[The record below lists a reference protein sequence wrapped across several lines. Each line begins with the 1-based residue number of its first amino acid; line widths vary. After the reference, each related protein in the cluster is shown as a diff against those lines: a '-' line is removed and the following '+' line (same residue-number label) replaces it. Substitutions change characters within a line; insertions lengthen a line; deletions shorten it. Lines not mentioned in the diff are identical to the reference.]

1 MTWEGRNDYQEDSR
15 DNINVNGIV
24 YSLSNIAKA
33 RVLRIDLNVG
43 TPEIFEE
50 AQVRVLGQDH
60 VYPMIAFGTLKKKSS
75 FKIYAKAK
83 GMDFQL
89 ANEISDQIGNYEEAV
104 KNADGD
110 DKDSI
115 DIYDFVDKTYK
126 DYIEQ
131 SKEYWGIIS
140 DKKKAPSAYLLYQ
153 GDIRKEIGLIKCK
166 SESTKKE
173 YITCVIDGAIA
184 ENYKFL
190 KNDILKVD
198 VVLLIDKV
206 FKRIGIDH
214 FDVNK
219 LLELTEN
226 NDKVWALYANGFTV
240 GMNQVEQDGSKNKC
254 KRYKPHNI
262 SELTAFVAAIRP
274 GFKSMYSK
282 FEAREDFSYGLKA
295 LDDLIQTEQFPYSY
309 MIYQEN
315 IMAVL
320 HYAGFPMDKCYG
332 IIKAIAKKHPE
343 KVLPLKSQFLDGFKQ
358 KIIEDENLS
367 TESAEKYSAE
377 VWQIINDNVSYSF
390 NCVSGSV
397 KMYGKSLTI
406 KEMYDQNAWSGGK
419 ALSMF
424 NDGTIRENRIVGIY
438 QSGIRQTYEVETES
452 GCCIICTDN
461 HKFPTPKGRK
471 QLDQLSVGDLLYCK
485 GDNIGVYLSPIK
497 SISPHKIEMTY
508 DVEMEAPAHTFVTDS
523 GLVTSNSSHAY
534 CVALDSLYQAW
545 QKAEYPYEFYETLLQ
560 HYSDK
565 GNKDKVSKLKK
576 EMTIAFGIKE
586 GDYKFRNDNRSFV
599 SDKENHVIYPSLAS
613 IKNITQKCAD
623 SLYSI
628 KDNTYRTF
636 VELLY
641 DLKKLKMSPRQIAIL
656 IKIDYF
662 SEFGSPNHLLKIQN
676 IFEKY
681 YDAVQV
687 KKLKLDEDG
696 IPYEC
701 VKNHCLSE
709 TAKQFNKVDAKG
721 FLSDYVY
728 SMGILDTSVERK
740 AFWKYQYV
748 GFCDIVDSSLK
759 GTVLVTDVNTKY
771 SPRVTVYA
779 LANGNTLTVKVS
791 KKLFAEQEIKSGDI
805 LVITDQKKRNKSR
818 RTESGRYEQ
827 IPDEYEWWITKY
839 FVKIREEP
847 TK

>member
-1 MTWEGRNDYQEDSR
+1 M
-15 DNINVNGIV
+15 
-24 YSLSNIAKA
+24 
-33 RVLRIDLNVG
+33 
-43 TPEIFEE
+43 
-50 AQVRVLGQDH
+50 
-60 VYPMIAFGTLKKKSS
+60 
-75 FKIYAKAK
+75 
-83 GMDFQL
+83 
-89 ANEISDQIGNYEEAV
+89 
-104 KNADGD
+104 
-110 DKDSI
+110 
-115 DIYDFVDKTYK
+115 
-126 DYIEQ
+126 
-131 SKEYWGIIS
+131 
-140 DKKKAPSAYLLYQ
+140 
-153 GDIRKEIGLIKCK
+153 
-166 SESTKKE
+166 
-173 YITCVIDGAIA
+173 
-184 ENYKFL
+184 
-190 KNDILKVD
+190 
-198 VVLLIDKV
+198 
-206 FKRIGIDH
+206 
-214 FDVNK
+214 
-219 LLELTEN
+219 ELTEN
-226 NDKVWALYANGFTV
+226 NDKVWDLYANGFTV
-240 GMNQVEQDGSKNKC
+240 GMNQVEQDGSRNKC

-282 FEAREDFSYGLKA
+282 FEAREAFSYGLKA

-358 KIIEDENLS
+358 KIIEDEKLS
-367 TESAEKYSAE
+367 DESAEKYSTE

-390 NCVSGSV
+390 
-397 KMYGKSLTI
+397 
-406 KEMYDQNAWSGGK
+406 
-419 ALSMF
+419 
-424 NDGTIRENRIVGIY
+424 
-438 QSGIRQTYEVETES
+438 
-452 GCCIICTDN
+452 
-461 HKFPTPKGRK
+461 
-471 QLDQLSVGDLLYCK
+471 
-485 GDNIGVYLSPIK
+485 
-497 SISPHKIEMTY
+497 
-508 DVEMEAPAHTFVTDS
+508 
-523 GLVTSNSSHAY
+523 NSSHAY

-676 IFEKY
+676 VFEKY

-728 SMGILDTSVERK
+728 SMGVLDTSVERK

>member
-1 MTWEGRNDYQEDSR
+1 MTWEGRNDYQEDNR

-89 ANEISDQIGNYEEAV
+89 ANEISDQIGNYEEAI

-282 FEAREDFSYGLKA
+282 FEAREDFSYGLKT

-390 NCVSGSV
+390 NS
-397 KMYGKSLTI
+397 
-406 KEMYDQNAWSGGK
+406 A
-419 ALSMF
+419 
-424 NDGTIRENRIVGIY
+424 
-438 QSGIRQTYEVETES
+438 
-452 GCCIICTDN
+452 
-461 HKFPTPKGRK
+461 
-471 QLDQLSVGDLLYCK
+471 
-485 GDNIGVYLSPIK
+485 
-497 SISPHKIEMTY
+497 
-508 DVEMEAPAHTFVTDS
+508 
-523 GLVTSNSSHAY
+523 HAY

-676 IFEKY
+676 VFEKY

-709 TAKQFNKVDAKG
+709 TTKQFNKVDAKG

-818 RTESGRYEQ
+818 RMENGRYEQ

>member
-1 MTWEGRNDYQEDSR
+1 M
-15 DNINVNGIV
+15 
-24 YSLSNIAKA
+24 
-33 RVLRIDLNVG
+33 
-43 TPEIFEE
+43 
-50 AQVRVLGQDH
+50 
-60 VYPMIAFGTLKKKSS
+60 
-75 FKIYAKAK
+75 
-83 GMDFQL
+83 
-89 ANEISDQIGNYEEAV
+89 
-104 KNADGD
+104 
-110 DKDSI
+110 
-115 DIYDFVDKTYK
+115 
-126 DYIEQ
+126 
-131 SKEYWGIIS
+131 
-140 DKKKAPSAYLLYQ
+140 
-153 GDIRKEIGLIKCK
+153 
-166 SESTKKE
+166 
-173 YITCVIDGAIA
+173 
-184 ENYKFL
+184 
-190 KNDILKVD
+190 
-198 VVLLIDKV
+198 IDKV

-390 NCVSGSV
+390 NCVSGSTRII
-397 KMYGKSLTI
+397 KSASNDKFYPTI
-406 KEMYDQNAWSGGK
+406 EEMYKIKNDRKYAKQTGHRSLYDKYKRNGYGK

-424 NDGTIRENRIVGIY
+424 EDGKLRPNQIIGIY
-438 QSGIRQTYEVETES
+438 PAGERQTYKVETES
-452 GCCIICTDN
+452 GCCLICTDN
-461 HKFPTPKGRK
+461 HRFPTPNGKK
-471 QLDQLSVGDLLYCK
+471 MLKDLKIGDLLYCK
-485 GDNIGVYLSPIK
+485 GTYKHKPFDTSFTDGNYESNLPKKGEQGFQKNENGASVVYNREIVNHRQNMDPCDICKKPYSENERFELHHKDFNRKNNIKENYLWLCCSCHKKIHYNHGRTKRYENGIETYLSPIK

-676 IFEKY
+676 VFEKY